1 MSRTIQF
8 SLALVVM
15 GAVLFSGCTTETES
29 GVERSETAITG
40 PESTAAEPV
49 APSGG
54 QDATGTDETGTD
66 ATGTDET
73 STAGITKEPFGK
85 TAEGVEVEI
94 YTCTNANGLVMKL
107 TNYGAIV
114 VSLETPDRD
123 GKLANITLG
132 FDDLAGYLP
141 RHPYFGATVGR
152 FCNRIAK
159 GKFSLD
165 GKEYTLATNNAPN
178 HLHGGNAG
186 FDKVV
191 WTATEQQTEDAVG
204 VEFSYRS
211 ADGEEGYPGN
221 LDVKVVY
228 SLTNKNEMVV
238 DFSATTD
245 QATPVNL
252 TNHNYWNLAGAGSG
266 DIRSHE
272 LMIAAD
278 QFLAVDATLIPTG
291 KLSDVK
297 GTPLDFS
304 AVKKIGDDLDK
315 IEADP
320 VGYDH
325 CYVLRETAAGLKMAA
340 RVKDPGTGRVME
352 IRTTQPAIQFYSGNF
367 LKGGD
372 DEGGY
377 QQYHGFCLETQHH
390 PDAPNQPDFPTTI
403 LKPGETYRQTT
414 VHAFSA
420 E

>member
-1 MSRTIQF
+1 MSFSVFANARFFASGLLAIMAGARTRARKRF
-8 SLALVVM
+8 
-15 GAVLFSGCTTETES
+15 
-29 GVERSETAITG
+29 R
-40 PESTAAEPV
+40 
-49 APSGG
+49 
-54 QDATGTDETGTD
+54 
-66 ATGTDET
+66 
-73 STAGITKEPFGK
+73 AGIQKIKWGTIDGK
-85 TAEGVEVEI
+85 PVYLYTLHSGHGLTAKI
-94 YTCTNANGLVMKL
+94 
-107 TNYGAIV
+107 TNYGAILTELHV
-114 VSLETPDRD
+114 PNRNGETAD
-123 GKLANITLG
+123 IVLG
-132 FDDLAGYLP
+132 FDTLDGYLAG
-141 RHPYFGATVGR
+141 HPYFGCTIGR
-152 FCNRIAK
+152 VANRIAN
-159 GKFSLD
+159 GEFMLD
-165 GKEYTLATNNAPN
+165 GQMYTLDINDGPN
-178 HLHGGNAG
+178 HLHGGKNG
-186 FDKVV
+186 FDKQV
-191 WTATEQQTEDAVG
+191 WEVTGGATTPEGT
-204 VEFSYRS
+204 SLTMRYTS
-211 ADGEEGYPGN
+211 PDGEEGYPGN

-228 SLTNKNEMVV
+228 SLTNKDEMVV

-272 LMIAAD
+272 LTIAAD

-291 KLSDVK
+291 ELSDVK

-304 AVKKIGDDLDK
+304 AAKKIGDDLDK

>member
-8 SLALVVM
+8 SLAVVVM
-15 GAVLFSGCTTETES
+15 GTVFFSGCSTDTENS
-29 GVERSETAITG
+29 
-40 PESTAAEPV
+40 PEPV
-49 APSGG
+49 AEASESAVVEPASSAVG
-54 QDATGTDETGTD
+54 QNKTDVSETE
-66 ATGTDET
+66 ASET
-73 STAGITKEPFGK
+73 EASETLTVGITKESFGK
-85 TAEGVEVEI
+85 TAEGVEVEL

-123 GKLANITLG
+123 GKLANVTLG
-132 FDDLAGYLP
+132 FGDLAGYLP

-159 GKFSLD
+159 GKFSLE
-165 GKEYTLATNNAPN
+165 GKDYTLATNNDPN

-191 WTATEQQTEDAVG
+191 WTATEQQTDDAVG

-211 ADGEEGYPGN
+211 PDGEEGYPGN

-228 SLTNKNEMVV
+228 SLTNKNELMV
-238 DFSATTD
+238 DFTATTD

-278 QFLAVDATLIPTG
+278 QFLAVDSTLIPTG

-304 AVKKIGDDLDK
+304 TAKQIGNDLDK

-325 CYVLRETAAGLKMAA
+325 CYVLRETAEGLKMAA
-340 RVKDPGTGRVME
+340 RVKHPGSGRVME

-367 LKGGD
+367 LQGGD

-377 QQYHGFCLETQHH
+377 QQYHGFCLETQHY
-390 PDAPNQPDFPTTI
+390 PDSPNQPDFPTTI

-414 VHAFSA
+414 VHAFTV

>member
-1 MSRTIQF
+1 MSRTIQL
-8 SLALVVM
+8 SLALLVV
-15 GAVLFSGCTTETES
+15 GTVFFSGCNTETES
-29 GVERSETAITG
+29 GVERSETAAAG
-40 PESTAAEPV
+40 PESASVEPV
-49 APSGG
+49 SPSAGKK
-54 QDATGTDETGTD
+54 ETRQS
-66 ATGTDET
+66 ET
-73 STAGITKEPFGK
+73 SAAGVTKEPFGK
-85 TAEGVEVEI
+85 TTEGVEVEI

-132 FDDLAGYLP
+132 FDELAGYLP

-165 GKEYTLATNNAPN
+165 GKEYTLATNNDPN
-178 HLHGGNAG
+178 HLHGGNVG

-191 WTATEQQTEDAVG
+191 WTATELQTGDAVG

-211 ADGEEGYPGN
+211 PDGEEGYPGN

-228 SLTNKNEMVV
+228 SLTNKDEMVV

-272 LMIAAD
+272 LTIAAD

-291 KLSDVK
+291 ELRDVK

-304 AVKKIGDDLDK
+304 AAKKIGDDLDK

-390 PDAPNQPDFPTTI
+390 PDAPNQPGFPTTI